1 VTDFYHVAAANGHVE
16 LVGVTRRPRPHLS
29 TAAVGVVVVA
39 EVVQSVVEVSKPR
52 SVAALLADA
61 KLKKVQLVD
70 FFTCGKIGFLPNGQ
84 VYVRARV
91 SGTNLCA
98 VINC

>member
-1 VTDFYHVAAANGHVE
+1 MTDFYNVAAADGHVE

-61 KLKKVQLVD
+61 ILKKGSTCL
-70 FFTCGKIGFLPNGQ
+70 FFYLWKDWVF
-84 VYVRARV
+84 A
-91 SGTNLCA
+91 
-98 VINC
+98 